1 MKTIKQIISD
11 ADPRLKGVLMIMIV
25 MLVGVDGM
33 VTMMTTMK
41 LKVIKKLLKFSI
53 KMVVKKLKI
62 I

>member
-11 ADPRLKGVLMIMIV
+11 ADPRLKGVLQ
-25 MLVGVDGM
+25 LLHQAQLK
-33 VTMMTTMK
+33 K
-41 LKVIKKLLKFSI
+41 LKVIKKPLKFSI